1 MDRANKQVF
10 IGRENGSIDKD
21 RIIPSRF
28 RAKTYCPTGQL
39 QHPSINRT
47 NPENA
52 LFYLHQPTPLFA
64 LSLFRSFTHSQFTQS
79 LIDPM
84 KGFQFSN
91 FVPPEQKDGSKFD
104 QLLNIFQQ
112 LLLLTSGDVE
122 QAMSW
127 MSQLD
132 RQYSLTD
139 DKYGIGNFFDDLKEK
154 GYLTEANEE
163 GKIAMTPKSEQTI
176 RRSALEEI
184 FGKLK
189 RSKSGG
195 NHQTPYTGTGDELSS
210 DLRTYQFGDSLEQ
223 ISMTESIKNAQINSG
238 VEDFRLM
245 ERDLEVT
252 EKEQKSQTST
262 VLMIDISH
270 SMILYGEDRITPAK
284 KVALALTELI
294 KSKYPKD
301 TLDIVVF
308 GNDAWQIQAKELPYL
323 EVGPYHTNT
332 VAGLELAM
340 DLLRRRKNKNKQ
352 IFMITDG
359 KPTCLKEG
367 IKYYKNSFGL
377 DRKVV
382 SKTLTLAAQARR
394 LEIPVTTFMIA
405 SDPYLKQFVQE
416 FTKVNNGRAYYSG
429 LQGLGNMMFEDFQR
443 NRRKNI
449 K

>member
-1 MDRANKQVF
+1 
-10 IGRENGSIDKD
+10 
-21 RIIPSRF
+21 
-28 RAKTYCPTGQL
+28 
-39 QHPSINRT
+39 
-47 NPENA
+47 
-52 LFYLHQPTPLFA
+52 
-64 LSLFRSFTHSQFTQS
+64 
-79 LIDPM
+79 M
-84 KGFQFSN
+84 KGFQFSD
-91 FVPPEQKDGSKFD
+91 FVPPEQNEGSNFD
-104 QLLNIFQQ
+104 KLLNIFQQ

-122 QAMSW
+122 EAMSW

-132 RQYSLTD
+132 RQYGLTD

-154 GYLTEANEE
+154 GYLTEKNEE
-163 GKIAMTPKSEQTI
+163 GKIMMTPKSEQTI

-195 NHQTPYTGTGDELSS
+195 NHNTPYTGTGDELSS
-210 DLRTYQFGDSLEQ
+210 DLRSYQFGDTLEQ

-238 VEDFRLM
+238 VEEFHLM

-284 KVALALTELI
+284 KVALALVELV
-294 KSKYPKD
+294 KLKYPKD

-352 IFMITDG
+352 IFMVTDG

-394 LEIPVTTFMIA
+394 LEIPITTFMIA